1 MRKALFE
8 TWAGQQGV
16 LRPFQALCEMDAA
29 SRKQIADMLNVN
41 LNDAWENGCNQAL
54 YDLNVLVH
62 ELRSNPEEYEQTFGE
77 LPYDPEQSY
86 NKDQAEACL
95 IIGQDRKGIQARSH
109 STLKTIAGSENHTWP
124 EVLVSVIQEFK
135 IECHVAGKTEEQLES
150 AIFDHFAEQEWDK
163 KGEEERQ
170 EIEKFINDQPELI
183 EKLKVAGLNTNKRRW
198 IVNLMFQAAKQGGF
212 NTYITAVKV
221 AGWMNRTIG
230 TKVMMK
236 TVTKGLATVLRTVN
250 VALWAWLVW
259 DVLAFFFG
267 PSRKRL
273 IPVIALIHQHYLLEK
288 IEALDDAPESRPVSA
303 IQLVAGSV
311 VAILVIAAIFFV

>member
-1 MRKALFE
+1 MVLLEK
-8 TWAGQQGV
+8 WAEQQGV
-16 LRPFQALCEMDAA
+16 LRPFRAFCEMDAA
-29 SRKQIADMLNVN
+29 SRKQIAEMLNVN
-41 LNDAWENGCNQAL
+41 FNDAWENGRNRALRDLKMENYPEHPCNDA
-54 YDLNVLVH
+54 
-62 ELRSNPEEYEQTFGE
+62 
-77 LPYDPEQSY
+77 
-86 NKDQAEACL
+86 QAEACL

-109 STLKTIAGSENHTWP
+109 STLTTINPLSENHTWP
-124 EVLVSVIQEFK
+124 EVLVSVIKEFK
-135 IECHVAGKTEEQLES
+135 IKCRVAGKTEEQLE
-150 AIFDHFAEQEWDK
+150 AVIFEYFADLEWKQK
-163 KGEEERQ
+163 KEEERQ

-236 TVTKGLATVLRTVN
+236 TVTKGLATVLRTAN

-288 IEALDDAPESRPVSA
+288 IEALDDSPESRPVSA
-303 IQLVAGSV
+303 IQWVAVSV
-311 VAILVIAAIFFV
+311 VAVLVIAAVFLV

>member
-1 MRKALFE
+1 MRRALFE
-8 TWAGQQGV
+8 TWADQQGV
-16 LRPFQALCEMDAA
+16 LRPFRALCEMDAA
-29 SRKQIADMLNVN
+29 SRKQIAEMLNVN
-41 LNDAWENGCNQAL
+41 LEDAWENGRSQAL
-54 YDLNVLVH
+54 HDLKMQNY
-62 ELRSNPEEYEQTFGE
+62 PESY
-77 LPYDPEQSY
+77 PEQPC
-86 NKDQAEACL
+86 NDAQAEACL

-150 AIFDHFAEQEWDK
+150 VIFDYFAEQEWDK

-288 IEALDDAPESRPVSA
+288 IEALDDAPEPRPVNA